1 MNTSVTN
8 SSNSHII
15 PLKDV
20 NISRLLPYSSD
31 MVYKDRFG
39 VYYVNQKMY
48 SSGNEELIPVIR
60 EIEVPKYDSNLNQ
73 ENQIAPND
81 SLYQCRQL
89 MKNGKSDT
97 ITLSSRFLYSVPPI
111 HFNNSKSWNSY
122 ISKARDDAKNKP
134 EGKIEDYSIEGS
146 YFTTPNPF
154 IDGPFVHTSIGTF
167 VENVRYNTKKSII
180 ELLIP
185 NAHPSTRNND

>member
-1 MNTSVTN
+1 MNPSITN

-15 PLKDV
+15 QYEEFEIA
-20 NISRLLPYSSD
+20 NMYISELLPYYSD

-48 SSGNEELIPVIR
+48 SSEKKEILPIIR
-60 EIEVPKYDSNLNQ
+60 EIQVPKYDINMNQ
-73 ENQIAPND
+73 ENQISSNN

-89 MKNGKSDT
+89 MKKNGKSDA
-97 ITLSSRFLYSVPPI
+97 ITLSSRFLYSIPPI
-111 HFNNSKSWNSY
+111 HFNHSKSWNSY
-122 ISKARDDAKNKP
+122 TSKACDDAKRKQ
-134 EGKIEDYSIEGS
+134 GS
-146 YFTTPNPF
+146 F
-154 IDGPFVHTSIGTF
+154 IDGPFLHTSIGTF

>member
-1 MNTSVTN
+1 
-8 SSNSHII
+8 
-15 PLKDV
+15 
-20 NISRLLPYSSD
+20 

-60 EIEVPKYDSNLNQ
+60 EIDVPKYDSNLNQ

-134 EGKIEDYSIEGS
+134 NGKIEDYSIEGS

-154 IDGPFVHTSIGTF
+154 IDGPFVHTSLGTF

>member
-1 MNTSVTN
+1 
-8 SSNSHII
+8 
-15 PLKDV
+15 
-20 NISRLLPYSSD
+20 

-154 IDGPFVHTSIGTF
+154 IDGPFVHTSLGTF

>member
-1 MNTSVTN
+1 M
-8 SSNSHII
+8 
-15 PLKDV
+15 

-31 MVYKDRFG
+31 MVYKDQFG
-39 VYYVNQKMY
+39 VYYVIQKMY
-48 SSGNEELIPVIR
+48 SSDNKEIVPFIR
-60 EIEVPKYDSNLNQ
+60 EIQVPNYNISLNQ
-73 ENQIAPND
+73 ENQIASNN

-89 MKNGKSDT
+89 MKNNGKSDA
-97 ITLSSRFLYSVPPI
+97 ITLSSRFLYSIPPI

-134 EGKIEDYSIEGS
+134 NGKIEDYSIEGS

-154 IDGPFVHTSIGTF
+154 IDGPFVHTPIGTF

-185 NAHPSTRNND
+185 HAHPSTRNND

>member
-1 MNTSVTN
+1 
-8 SSNSHII
+8 
-15 PLKDV
+15 
-20 NISRLLPYSSD
+20 

-89 MKNGKSDT
+89 MKNGKSDA
-97 ITLSSRFLYSVPPI
+97 ITLSSRFLYSIPPI

-122 ISKARDDAKNKP
+122 ISKAYNDDKNKSNG
-134 EGKIEDYSIEGS
+134 ENDKVFLDSS
-146 YFTTPNPF
+146 YLTTPIDPF
-154 IDGPFVHTSIGTF
+154 IDGPFVYTSIGTF
-167 VENVRYNTKKSII
+167 VENVRYSSI
-180 ELLIP
+180 
-185 NAHPSTRNND
+185 NS

>member
-1 MNTSVTN
+1 M
-8 SSNSHII
+8 
-15 PLKDV
+15 K
-20 NISRLLPYSSD
+20 
-31 MVYKDRFG
+31 
-39 VYYVNQKMY
+39 
-48 SSGNEELIPVIR
+48 
-60 EIEVPKYDSNLNQ
+60 
-73 ENQIAPND
+73 
-81 SLYQCRQL
+81 
-89 MKNGKSDT
+89 KNGKSDA
-97 ITLSSRFLYSVPPI
+97 ITLSSRFLYGFPPI

-134 EGKIEDYSIEGS
+134 NGKIEDYSIEGS

>member
-1 MNTSVTN
+1 
-8 SSNSHII
+8 
-15 PLKDV
+15 
-20 NISRLLPYSSD
+20 

>member
-1 MNTSVTN
+1 
-8 SSNSHII
+8 
-15 PLKDV
+15 
-20 NISRLLPYSSD
+20 

-134 EGKIEDYSIEGS
+134 NGKIEDYSIEGS

-154 IDGPFVHTSIGTF
+154 IDGPFVHTSLGTF

>member
-1 MNTSVTN
+1 
-8 SSNSHII
+8 
-15 PLKDV
+15 
-20 NISRLLPYSSD
+20 

-122 ISKARDDAKNKP
+122 ISKARDDANNKP
-134 EGKIEDYSIEGS
+134 KKENEKVSLVS
-146 YFTTPNPF
+146 SFLPTPIDSF

-167 VENVRYNTKKSII
+167 VENVRYNTKRSII

>member
-15 PLKDV
+15 LLRDA

-122 ISKARDDAKNKP
+122 ISKARNDAKNKP